1 MGKRKKVENVFPGY
15 VRVGL
20 ANRPKLTEFIKAAQ
34 GNRTL
39 TQFANECGF
48 SVPTLGR
55 AINEYE
61 KPISEELISKIFE
74 KADPK
79 ITFTLNDLLE
89 AYGMKFI
96 DSPDETFID
105 TKKHAV
111 TDNNSSLEIKKLSEE
126 KIKIYER
133 EIENICRLTIQDA
146 LLVNGYTIFKLE
158 QNQKIGN
165 REWDL
170 IIKTNA
176 FDDDGIKNWY
186 IEIKSGFEVDRFL
199 AELFSSLY
207 LYSDSEER
215 NKISLVIVDAKA
227 FYVIR
232 NQYKDVEIVDD
243 VSVILVDRMKFKISG
258 EFYFKKKGETVRKK
272 SKLA

>member
-1 MGKRKKVENVFPGY
+1 MVIY
-15 VRVGL
+15 
-20 ANRPKLTEFIKAAQ
+20 
-34 GNRTL
+34 
-39 TQFANECGF
+39 
-48 SVPTLGR
+48 
-55 AINEYE
+55 
-61 KPISEELISKIFE
+61 
-74 KADPK
+74 K
-79 ITFTLNDLLE
+79 ITNLLSEKIYIGQTKQKIEQRFLQHSKANSPLGQAMRQCGLENFTVEVIENCKTQAELNE
-89 AYGMKFI
+89 REKFWI
-96 DSPDETFID
+96 KILNSKSPNGYNQTNGGGGFQKIINLSEKQSDIY
-105 TKKHAV
+105 AR
-111 TDNNSSLEIKKLSEE
+111 EIK
-126 KIKIYER
+126 
-133 EIENICRLTIQDA
+133 NICRLTIQDA

-176 FDDDGIKNWY
+176 FDDDGIKNWC

-272 SKLA
+272 STLV